1 MRSIRLH
8 LATFACAALPLLTA
22 EAEPGER
29 RRPTAPCAILQNPV
43 SDTGNVD
50 ANLWPGGIVPYEFDA
65 SFNAAARLVALE
77 AMGQIEEICA
87 ADFVPR
93 STQADYVVFVE
104 SFFSNSSFIG
114 PQGGPQPIFLADW
127 DLLYVVQHE
136 IMHALG
142 VHHEH
147 QRPDR
152 DQYVIVHFDRVL
164 PGFENNFTVDGTAFG
179 DYDFESIMHYPECSF
194 TECIDCEA
202 TPTSCRTMELRPE
215 FAQWQP
221 IIGNTTEMSAGDR
234 AQLAHL
240 YPPDCGIAVGNSVR
254 VRALPPGAT
263 LSVHTCAASNC
274 TNLGVR
280 TAGAVG
286 LVAEGPTTAG
296 DDRWWRIVWGDG
308 LDGWSRD
315 SLSGSCAIEVAP
327 APPDTV
333 PPTIQIDSPQDG
345 ATVSNAALTVTGVA
359 SDPATV
365 ENPASGLDRV
375 EVRLNLGN
383 WESAS
388 GTASWSRA
396 LTLLSGLN
404 TIDAR
409 SRDQAGNASQIRTV
423 RVTFTPPD
431 VSPPLVQIGSPTI
444 DSVLTVA
451 SAAVTLGGSASDNVG
466 VTQVS
471 WSNNRGGSGA
481 AGGTTTW
488 SAVGIPLQVGL
499 NVITITARDAAG
511 NESTDTINVTFTPPD
526 VIAPTIQITQPTTDD
541 LFQTSGV
548 TVDVRGTAGDNVAVV
563 EVTWANAAG
572 GRGFAVGA
580 TTWSA
585 RDIPLSAG
593 DNRITITA
601 RDAAGNAASDVI
613 TVRFFAADTRPPTTP
628 TGLQAAVVE
637 GKIVVQWQ
645 AASDLGAAGIK
656 EYQVLRDGGIL
667 ATTSGLTWTDE
678 TVAAGVSYCYTIT
691 AVDNSA
697 NVSTPSEPACAATPA
712 PAATETPGGG
722 TETPTPDESAADTPA
737 PSLVSGAPCTGAG
750 AALMVAPLIGL
761 MRRSRRTK

>member
-1 MRSIRLH
+1 MNSIAMR
-8 LATFACAALPLLTA
+8 LATVVAAGVASVSATAQPDPRPL
-22 EAEPGER
+22 
-29 RRPTAPCAILQNPV
+29 APCRLLPHPSADV
-43 SDTGNVD
+43 GNQSS
-50 ANLWPGGIVPYEFDA
+50 NTWNGGVVPYTFDPG
-65 SFNAAARLVALE
+65 FNAAARLIAQQ
-77 AMGQIEEICA
+77 AMEEIESACGV
-87 ADFVPR
+87 DFVAR
-93 STQADYVVFVE
+93 TTQLNYIVFVE
-104 SFFSNSSFIG
+104 SFENTSYVGPIG
-114 PQGGPQPIFLADW
+114 GEQEVRLFNW
-127 DLLYVVQHE
+127 DQLYIVEHELL
-136 IMHALG
+136 HALG
-142 VHHEH
+142 VWHEH
-147 QRPDR
+147 QRSDR
-152 DQYVIVHFDRVL
+152 DQYITVHVDRIID
-164 PGFENNFTVDGTAFG
+164 GFEFAFEPRGIPFG
-179 DYDFESIMHYPECSF
+179 DYDFESIMHYNACAFSECP
-194 TECIDCEA
+194 DCEVA
-202 TPTSCRTMELRPE
+202 PDDCQTIELRPE
-215 FAQWQP
+215 YADQVDV
-221 IIGNTTEMSAGDR
+221 IGNRSFLSAGDR
-234 AQLAHL
+234 ALLRHL
-240 YPPDCGIAVGNSVR
+240 YPRTCGIELGNPVR
-254 VRALPPGAT
+254 VVGLSPGAMIAVR
-263 LSVHTCAASNC
+263 SCAADAC
-274 TNLGVR
+274 TQLGTQVM
-280 TAGAVG
+280 GATG
-286 LVAEGPTTAG
+286 LAAEGPTIVE
-296 DDRWWRIVWGDG
+296 DVRWWRIVWQGG
-308 LDGWSRD
+308 LDGWS
-315 SLSGSCAIEVAP
+315 SESSSGVCVLEVAP
-327 APPDTV
+327 LPPDVV
-333 PPTIQIDSPQDG
+333 PPTVQIGAPPDG
-345 ATVSNAALTVTGVA
+345 ATVTSASLMVTGTA
-359 SDPATV
+359 SDPGTSD
-365 ENPASGLDRV
+365 NPASGIEQVD
-375 EVRLNLGN
+375 VRLNLGE
-383 WESAS
+383 WVRAS
-388 GTASWSRA
+388 GSTSWTRS
-396 LTLLSGLN
+396 LTLLSGEN
-404 TIDAR
+404 RIDAR
-409 SRDQAGNASQIRTV
+409 SRDRAGNASQIRTV

-750 AALMVAPLIGL
+750 AAMVLLPISGL
-761 MRRSRRTK
+761 LWTRRGRRPR